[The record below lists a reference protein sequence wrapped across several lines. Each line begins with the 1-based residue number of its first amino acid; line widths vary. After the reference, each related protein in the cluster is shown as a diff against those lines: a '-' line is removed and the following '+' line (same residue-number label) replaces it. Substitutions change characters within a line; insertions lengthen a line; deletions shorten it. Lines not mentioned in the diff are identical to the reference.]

1 MRLVLALLGAVLLS
15 GAARAAIADPD
26 TVAAPHV
33 TVSLVADVDGVR
45 PGEPFDAGI
54 RFVLEEHW
62 HVYWSNPGD
71 SGLAPT
77 VRWTLPEGTTAGPI
91 VWPHPRRIVLGPLAN
106 FGYEHE
112 VVLPVR
118 ITPSSELLRPG
129 DVLTLGARV
138 DWLVCREDCIPGD
151 AQLTL
156 PLPVVEGASP
166 PSAWSSAFA
175 AAHARVPRPPVAIDV
190 QALRHGDRLELRL
203 TPRDAGAR
211 DGAAGGAAVAPD
223 AAARGGAVAPDAG
236 TGGGAIARGGLAFFP
251 AEPGVVENASEQP
264 QSIAGDAVTISL
276 EKSRQRREPVER
288 LRGTLVADGGFAP
301 DRTPALAIDVPVTDA
316 LPAVASRDGDARAR
330 AATAASTTGDAG
342 TAGSTWLALVLAFAG
357 GLLLNVM
364 PCVFP
369 VLSIKVLDFVR
380 QAGGEAAALRRHG
393 WLYAAGVLLSFWV
406 LAGAL
411 LALRAGGEGLG
422 WGFQLQSP
430 AFVVVL
436 IFVLVALALSL
447 LGVFDL
453 GLGVASFAGRVG
465 QGDGLGGSF
474 ATGVLATLV
483 ATPCTAPFMGPALGW
498 ALTQPALQ
506 AMLVFTALGAGMA
519 LPYVVLCLVPG
530 WLRLLPRPG
539 PWLETFRQAMAFPLL
554 ATAVWLLWVLGLQA
568 GSDAIAATL
577 AGLLLLA
584 VGLWLR
590 GRFAGLERPARTRR
604 LAHAMALGLALAGL
618 ATALAARGSAPA
630 DAGVAGSGVARTTD
644 AYGIPWRAY
653 SRAALDELRAAGT
666 PVFVDFTAA
675 WCLTCKVN
683 EHVVFSSQDVR
694 DAFAARDVAMLRA
707 DWTSRDDEITQALA
721 SFGRSGVPLY
731 VLYGAGREPIVLP
744 SVLTRG
750 LVLDALRKIG

>member
-1 MRLVLALLGAVLLS
+1 
-15 GAARAAIADPD
+15 
-26 TVAAPHV
+26 
-33 TVSLVADVDGVR
+33 
-45 PGEPFDAGI
+45 
-54 RFVLEEHW
+54 
-62 HVYWSNPGD
+62 
-71 SGLAPT
+71 
-77 VRWTLPEGTTAGPI
+77 
-91 VWPHPRRIVLGPLAN
+91 
-106 FGYEHE
+106 
-112 VVLPVR
+112 
-118 ITPSSELLRPG
+118 
-129 DVLTLGARV
+129 
-138 DWLVCREDCIPGD
+138 
-151 AQLTL
+151 
-156 PLPVVEGASP
+156 
-166 PSAWSSAFA
+166 
-175 AAHARVPRPPVAIDV
+175 
-190 QALRHGDRLELRL
+190 
-203 TPRDAGAR
+203 
-211 DGAAGGAAVAPD
+211 
-223 AAARGGAVAPDAG
+223 
-236 TGGGAIARGGLAFFP
+236 ARGGLAFFP
-251 AEPGVVENASEQP
+251 AEPGVVENAAEQP
-264 QSIAGDAVTISL
+264 QSIAGDVVTISL

-301 DRTPALAIDVPVTDA
+301 DRAPALAIDVPVTDA
-316 LPAVASRDGDARAR
+316 LPAVASRDGGARAPV
-330 AATAASTTGDAG
+330 ATAASTTSDAG
-342 TAGSTWLALVLAFAG
+342 TAGSTWLALVLAFVG

-380 QAGGEAAALRRHG
+380 QAGGEAAVLRRHG

-436 IFVLVALALSL
+436 IFVLAALALSL
-447 LGVFDL
+447 LGVFEL
-453 GLGVASFAGRVG
+453 GLGVASLAGRVG

-604 LAHAMALGLALAGL
+604 LAHVAALGLALAGL

-630 DAGVAGSGVARTTD
+630 DAGVAGSGDARPTD
-644 AYGIPWRAY
+644 AYGIPWRTY
-653 SRAALDELRAAGT
+653 SRAVLDELRAAGT

-750 LVLDALRKIG
+750 MVLDALQKIG